1 VPAEA
6 KTETVQEMEEYLST
20 MLRQIDSSLLD
31 EWEKMRN
38 PDYAPKA
45 AAAEVRPPGAEEA
58 AKDVTRDE
66 VAFTAAIRA
75 RVFLFLRS
83 VANDAFEEALT
94 GLPGTTRGEG
104 NGVWTPEAL
113 KALVEPYYAD
123 HQWICMDPGARNRQH
138 THVVKSEDRKT
149 WKVEQIWVDPEE
161 KNDWSA
167 VFVVD
172 LDASR
177 AASQPIFILSGL
189 GPVGRHAAPVAV
201 EGDTGDPSA

>member
-1 VPAEA
+1 
-6 KTETVQEMEEYLST
+6 
-20 MLRQIDSSLLD
+20 
-31 EWEKMRN
+31 
-38 PDYAPKA
+38 
-45 AAAEVRPPGAEEA
+45 
-58 AKDVTRDE
+58 
-66 VAFTAAIRA
+66 
-75 RVFLFLRS
+75 
-83 VANDAFEEALT
+83 
-94 GLPGTTRGEG
+94 
-104 NGVWTPEAL
+104 
-113 KALVEPYYAD
+113 
-123 HQWICMDPGARNRQH
+123 MDPGARNRQH

-201 EGDTGDPSA
+201 EGETGDPSA